1 MEDLRIALGGMCAP
15 PPNGGDDRRAFK
27 TRWLENA
34 NHGKRFV
41 RLQADV
47 PSDCRVAALCEVIH
61 FSNLPFLAV
70 FLRCGYDL
78 TSRPTI
84 RGY

>member
-27 TRWLENA
+27 NSLV
-34 NHGKRFV
+34 GKCKIMACASCVSKQTAR
-41 RLQADV
+41 
-47 PSDCRVAALCEVIH
+47 DCRVAALCEVIH

-78 TSRPTI
+78 TSRPTV